1 MVIIPIAL
9 TITAPIAIV
18 VLPAPYGYLFAAF
31 VVVFLSFREWHKA
44 RLWEREEKRAQE
56 ENALAKRDFRDSF
69 SDFARLQAGAKR
81 GERKAGGG
89 DLNGPT
95 SL

>member
-9 TITAPIAIV
+9 TIAAPIGIIA
-18 VLPAPYGYLFAAF
+18 LPAPYGYLFAAF
-31 VVVFLSFREWHKA
+31 VVVFLSYREWHKA
-44 RLWEREEKRAQE
+44 RLWELEEKRAQE

-81 GERKAGGG
+81 GERKAGDT
-89 DLNGPT
+89 DLNGPAP
-95 SL
+95 L